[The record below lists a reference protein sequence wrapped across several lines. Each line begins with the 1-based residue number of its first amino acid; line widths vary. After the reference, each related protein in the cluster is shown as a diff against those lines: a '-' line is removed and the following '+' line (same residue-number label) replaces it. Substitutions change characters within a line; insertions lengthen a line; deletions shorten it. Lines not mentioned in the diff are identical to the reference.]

1 MPAQGETH
9 GVGNV
14 SISMMPC
21 PSRYR
26 SGTAGAPKR
35 QEGGTFT
42 MTFADDGA
50 RGQGLLVPCRANFL
64 DAAAVVVGAQELWRP
79 GKRGAAGCSI
89 FGAWGCGGLVF
100 RDQPVPAPWLRT
112 WAEHFHRNACPV
124 PPVDADGLLGIPW
137 PVMPACSP
145 VSDVRVLLATATKAD
160 ATRPSA
166 EEIADAWVCQDQG
179 HESYFFE
186 NVRYGIRTPEDR
198 LIWQRIEKRRPRW
211 LEGPAYGDAVAI
223 LRAE

>member
-1 MPAQGETH
+1 
-9 GVGNV
+9 
-14 SISMMPC
+14 
-21 PSRYR
+21 
-26 SGTAGAPKR
+26 
-35 QEGGTFT
+35 

-50 RGQGLLVPCRANFL
+50 LGQGLLVPCRANFL
-64 DAAAVVVGAQELWRP
+64 DAAAVVVEAQELWRP
-79 GKRGAAGCSI
+79 EKRGAAGCSI
-89 FGAWGCGGLVF
+89 SGAWGCVGLVF